1 MYDARGRICVHRYAG
16 HVFYILHVEVNM
28 VTKYKAAVFI
38 IAAMFSSIA
47 SAAYTTMTIEGVKQ
61 ANGVWTTAGVMDTQ
75 GFVRTTGAVSVYG
88 TTRNLP
94 MVMEADTALMSR
106 MLKLSTKLAGP
117 LAVAATAYDV
127 YQWATS
133 TDISSSGDKWTQ
145 KNESSSDVG
154 FSYGSEW
161 TILNFAGVYSSAEAA
176 CRSYNESRK
185 GMSYWSP
192 KYVLTPSGAGKY
204 QCACKSADLVYTTC
218 NASVTAKNCSNGSQT
233 LSCVIPTD
241 LPDDFFLRLP
251 DPSLPVLSSGW
262 SKLPSLAGQPI
273 PIKGVGFKPYSEW
286 MGDPYFKNGNWYRDR
301 MDISPSGTTSS
312 PTRVKVDIGPVK
324 IEGATDPGTVPD
336 TGPAGGGGTAP
347 QPEKEKP
354 TFCEANP
361 MSIACAEMG
370 ELKDE
375 KLEVEERPV
384 DVSYTPWGSST
395 SQCPADKVIPLWDDQ
410 SITISYSPVCQFAS
424 LLRPLVIALAFVA
437 AGFIVAGITRKGA
450 ES

>member
-1 MYDARGRICVHRYAG
+1 
-16 HVFYILHVEVNM
+16 M

-75 GFVRTTGAVSVYG
+75 GFVRTTGAVSVLG
-88 TTRNLP
+88 KNTSTAVALA
-94 MVMEADTALMSR
+94 ADVTAVRAASSIAMR
-106 MLKLSTKLAGP
+106 AAGP
-117 LAVAATAYDV
+117 IALAAAAYDV
-127 YQWATS
+127 YSYLTTEQGYKACGDQFCYGTVTLKAPEGPGSCMLYPAYVVMPGYTASQCNKDNIAAFANYGHTATFSGWTSVKEFPAYYEYTGIYQSPSTGLTRALTFNAPKTERPIYTGTPVSDSQWAS
-133 TDISSSGDKWTQ
+133 
-145 KNESSSDVG
+145 
-154 FSYGSEW
+154 
-161 TILNFAGVYSSAEAA
+161 L
-176 CRSYNESRK
+176 
-185 GMSYWSP
+185 
-192 KYVLTPSGAGKY
+192 
-204 QCACKSADLVYTTC
+204 
-218 NASVTAKNCSNGSQT
+218 
-233 LSCVIPTD
+233 
-241 LPDDFFLRLP
+241 
-251 DPSLPVLSSGW
+251 SLPMPLLVSLLAN
-262 SKLPSLAGQPI
+262 LPSLKGFPI
-273 PIKGVGFKPYSEW
+273 PFTSTGFTPYSEW
-286 MGDPYFKNGNWYRDR
+286 YGEPYFKDGHWWRDR
-301 MDISPSGTTSS
+301 MDISPSGTKSS
-312 PTRVKVDIGPVK
+312 PTRVRADIGPVK
-324 IEGATDPGTVPD
+324 FGDATNPNVVPD
-336 TGPAGGGGTAP
+336 TGTAGGGAA
-347 QPEKEKP
+347 QPKEKP

>member
-1 MYDARGRICVHRYAG
+1 
-16 HVFYILHVEVNM
+16 M

-47 SAAYTTMTIEGVKQ
+47 SAAYTTMTIEGVKE
-61 ANGVWTTAGVMDTQ
+61 ANGVWTTAGVMDTS

-117 LAVAATAYDV
+117 IAVAATAYDV

-133 TDISSSGDKWTQ
+133 TDISSSGDKWVQ
-145 KNESSSDVG
+145 KTESSSDVG

-161 TILNFAGVYSSAEAA
+161 TIYGFAGSFSSAQSA
-176 CRSYNESRK
+176 CRAYNDTRK
-185 GMSYWSP
+185 ADSLWSP
-192 KYVLTPSGAGKY
+192 NFVLEKSGFNY
-204 QCACKSADLVYTTC
+204 NCICKSADFKYNLCGSTVKPKTC
-218 NASVTAKNCSNGSQT
+218 ANGSQT

-241 LPDDFFLRLP
+241 LPDDFFLKLP

-262 SKLPSLAGQPI
+262 GKLPSLVGQPI
-273 PIKGVGFKPYSEW
+273 PIKGVSFKPYSEW
-286 MGDPYFKNGNWYRDR
+286 MGDPYFKDGNWYRDR
-301 MDISPSGTTSS
+301 IDISPSGTKSS
-312 PTRVKVDIGPVK
+312 PTRVKLDIGPVK
-324 IEGATDPGTVPD
+324 LEGATDPNTVPD
-336 TGPAGGGGTAP
+336 TGPAGGGAA
-347 QPEKEKP
+347 QPKEKP
-354 TFCEANP
+354 SFCEANP

-375 KLEVEERPV
+375 KLDIEERPV
-384 DVSYTPWGSST
+384 NVSYTPWGSST
-395 SQCPADKVIPLWDDQ
+395 SQCPADKVIPLWDEH
-410 SITISYSPVCQFAS
+410 SLKISYSPVCQFAS

>member
-1 MYDARGRICVHRYAG
+1 
-16 HVFYILHVEVNM
+16 M

-47 SAAYTTMTIEGVKQ
+47 SAAYTTMTIEGVKE
-61 ANGVWTTAGVMDTQ
+61 ANGVWTAAGVMDTQ
-75 GFVRTTGAVSVYG
+75 GFIRQTAQVSVYN

-94 MVMEADTALMSR
+94 VTIAADVTASSALMKGASR
-106 MLKLSTKLAGP
+106 ALGPVALAVTAIDIYNWYTSNNLTNSNGAWGIGTGEFSFGPETNGFVDCSYLGGIKTTVSYCFSAFQKQYPNKPFSGP
-117 LAVAATAYDV
+117 L
-127 YQWATS
+127 
-133 TDISSSGDKWTQ
+133 
-145 KNESSSDVG
+145 
-154 FSYGSEW
+154 
-161 TILNFAGVYSSAEAA
+161 
-176 CRSYNESRK
+176 
-185 GMSYWSP
+185 
-192 KYVLTPSGAGKY
+192 
-204 QCACKSADLVYTTC
+204 
-218 NASVTAKNCSNGSQT
+218 T
-233 LSCVIPTD
+233 L
-241 LPDDFFLRLP
+241 
-251 DPSLPVLSSGW
+251 DPSLKPNPGCWQNTCTYRYKQPTDSPSIFLGFDIYWPSSSTTTPHKNSRPATDADFNNLPNIPTPLLSNNW
-262 SKLPSLAGQPI
+262 SKFPSLTGKTPVT
-273 PIKGVGFKPYSEW
+273 GVSFTPFSQW
-286 MGDPYFKNGNWYRDR
+286 MGDPYFKDGQWWRDR

-347 QPEKEKP
+347 QPDKEKP

-375 KLEVEERPV
+375 NLEVEERPV

-395 SQCPADKVIPLWDDQ
+395 SQCPADKVIPLWDEH
-410 SITISYSPVCQFAS
+410 SLKISYSPVCQFAS

>member
-1 MYDARGRICVHRYAG
+1 MYDARGRICVHRYLG

-47 SAAYTTMTIEGVKQ
+47 SAAYTTMTIEGVQQ
-61 ANGVWTTAGVMDTQ
+61 ANGVWTAAGVIDTQ
-75 GFVRTTGAVSVYG
+75 GFIRKTAQVSVYG
-88 TTRNLP
+88 K
-94 MVMEADTALMSR
+94 TASTQVAMRASIPAASASIKGIVG
-106 MLKLSTKLAGP
+106 KLGP
-117 LAVAATAYDV
+117 LAITAVGAYDLYNWMTSNGV
-127 YQWATS
+127 SEQGGVWVFPPDNEIDSQSPYYGVCRATFNPS
-133 TDISSSGDKWTQ
+133 FVWSGYTLSQCVKTFCLVNGQ
-145 KNESSSDVG
+145 PTPHYLTNAGSYIEIGCTTPNNKNAIFTPSKNNP
-154 FSYGSEW
+154 
-161 TILNFAGVYSSAEAA
+161 II
-176 CRSYNESRK
+176 
-185 GMSYWSP
+185 
-192 KYVLTPSGAGKY
+192 LTPVSPDFF
-204 QCACKSADLVYTTC
+204 ST
-218 NASVTAKNCSNGSQT
+218 
-233 LSCVIPTD
+233 
-241 LPDDFFLRLP
+241 LPD
-251 DPSLPVLSSGW
+251 LSIPALNDGFA
-262 SKLPSLAGQPI
+262 KLPQLSGQGI
-273 PIKGVGFKPYSEW
+273 PISGLSFPPYSEW
-286 MGDPYFKNGNWYRDR
+286 MGDPYFKDGNWWRDR

-312 PTRVKVDIGPVK
+312 PTRVRVDIGPVK
-324 IEGATDPGTVPD
+324 IEGATNPGTVPE
-336 TGPAGGGGTAP
+336 TGPAGGTGGAP

-370 ELKDE
+370 ELQDE

>member
-1 MYDARGRICVHRYAG
+1 
-16 HVFYILHVEVNM
+16 M

-61 ANGVWTTAGVMDTQ
+61 ANGVWTAAGVMDTQ
-75 GFVRTTGAVSVYG
+75 GFVRTTGAVSVLN

-94 MVMEADTALMSR
+94 VAASVDVAASGLIAKSAAR
-106 MLKLSTKLAGP
+106 LAGP
-117 LAVAATAYDV
+117 AALALAAYDV
-127 YQWATS
+127 YQLF
-133 TDISSSGDKWTQ
+133 TDSGLQAGPGGEWIADPQAMPPETMKGVCYKGGGAGIAFNNVTFQ
-145 KNESSSDVG
+145 YCMDFMASDVCIK
-154 FSYGSEW
+154 SPGSW
-161 TILNFAGVYSSAEAA
+161 VNCSAEATYSPTA
-176 CRSYNESRK
+176 QNQNWSIKRTYCR
-185 GMSYWSP
+185 
-192 KYVLTPSGAGKY
+192 
-204 QCACKSADLVYTTC
+204 KS
-218 NASVTAKNCSNGSQT
+218 
-233 LSCVIPTD
+233 
-241 LPDDFFLRLP
+241 
-251 DPSLPVLSSGW
+251 DPSSCSSSSTAAFYFPVSSGQPVW
-262 SKLPSLAGQPI
+262 TGRPANDSDFSKIPNLTIPQIISLWASLPSLLGKPYPI
-273 PIKGVGFKPYSEW
+273 TGTNFTPYSEW
-286 MGDPYFKNGNWYRDR
+286 LGDPYFKDGNWWRDR
-301 MDISPSGTTSS
+301 MDISPSGTKSS
-312 PTRVKVDIGPVK
+312 PTRVRADIGPVK
-324 IEGATDPGTVPD
+324 FGDATNPNVVPD
-336 TGPAGGGGTAP
+336 TGPAGGTGGAP